1 MLNSANHRLIK
12 ANLTR
17 SSLLLMLLM
26 HNATMEELQ
35 QQSGMAES
43 TETFESQQPL
53 TPLLA
58 CICSFRAAL
67 PAKSF
72 SDSWLIFQHTG
83 MREIRDRKR
92 AVLSYA
98 RPWGS
103 IPNSEVNAVCR
114 AFFSLSRGNHSKGYE
129 LRNFLTFAKALIA
142 GKVFVANHFKPKAGS
157 LDVPGCNSKPDFFE
171 VQSLM
176 SCKCNWQLATRP
188 NQETWH
194 VEGYRSC

>member
-98 RPWGS
+98 RPWVQS
-103 IPNSEVNAVCR
+103 QIRKLMLCVEL
-114 AFFSLSRGNHSKGYE
+114 FSLFQE
-129 LRNFLTFAKALIA
+129 ATI
-142 GKVFVANHFKPKAGS
+142 PKAM
-157 LDVPGCNSKPDFFE
+157 NSGIF
-171 VQSLM
+171 
-176 SCKCNWQLATRP
+176 
-188 NQETWH
+188 
-194 VEGYRSC
+194 

>member
-1 MLNSANHRLIK
+1 MQPWKSCSSKVGWLRALKLLNL
-12 ANLTR
+12 
-17 SSLLLMLLM
+17 SSLSLRCLPVYVLFVL
-26 HNATMEELQ
+26 HYRQNPFRFLADFSAHGHARDSRPKTCGSELCQ
-35 QQSGMAES
+35 
-43 TETFESQQPL
+43 TL
-53 TPLLA
+53 
-58 CICSFRAAL
+58 
-67 PAKSF
+67 
-72 SDSWLIFQHTG
+72 
-83 MREIRDRKR
+83 
-92 AVLSYA
+92 
-98 RPWGS
+98 GS